1 MNRMSAEHL
10 VLDLAVDDY
19 TGLWEIVWGIEAS
32 RPNADML
39 AAGELAKRAVHAL
52 LEKGY
57 IEIYEGRKFN
67 GDEHRIPRSDRRAVL
82 ATEAYWNP
90 PLAADFVHVRVSATE
105 AGEHAYEMG
114 TA

>member
-32 RPNADML
+32 HPNADML
-39 AAGELAKRAVHAL
+39 TAVELAKRAVRTL
-52 LEKGY
+52 LEQGY
-57 IEIYEGRKFN
+57 IELYEGSGFN
-67 GDEHRIPRSDRRAVL
+67 GDEHRVPQSDRHAVL

-90 PLAADFVHVRVSATE
+90 PLAADFAHVRVGATQ
-105 AGEHAYEMG
+105 AGEHAYETG
-114 TA
+114 TV

>member
-1 MNRMSAEHL
+1 MNVISAEHL

-32 RPNADML
+32 DPNADMPTAVKL
-39 AAGELAKRAVHAL
+39 ARGAVEAL
-52 LEKGY
+52 LERGY
-57 IEIYEGRKFN
+57 IEVYEGSNFN
-67 GDEHRIPRSDRRAVL
+67 GDEHRVSQSERRAVL

-90 PLAADFVHVRVSATE
+90 PLAADFAHVRVGATK
-105 AGEHAYEMG
+105 AGEHAYETG

>member
-1 MNRMSAEHL
+1 MNGMTAERM

-19 TGLWEIVWGIEAS
+19 TGLWEIAWGIEAS
-32 RPNADML
+32 HPNADML
-39 AAGELAKRAVHAL
+39 TVVELAKRAVHSL

-67 GDEHRIPRSDRRAVL
+67 GDEHRILQPDRRAVL

-90 PLAADFVHVRVSATE
+90 PLAADFAHVRVSATE
-105 AGEHAYEMG
+105 AGEHAYETG
-114 TA
+114 AV